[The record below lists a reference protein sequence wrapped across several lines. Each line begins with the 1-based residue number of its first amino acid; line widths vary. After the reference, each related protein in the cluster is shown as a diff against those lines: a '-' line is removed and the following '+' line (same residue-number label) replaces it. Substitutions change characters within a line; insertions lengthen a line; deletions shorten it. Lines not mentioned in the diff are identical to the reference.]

1 MRIQIIQAPHKWVL
15 PKQEIYIIESPQ
27 TLETQGQKPSMQSS
41 KYAVHTEQKKV
52 YEERPLNDEI
62 DTRPSWKLT
71 TQDGAKLAGAED

>member
-1 MRIQIIQAPHKWVL
+1 MSGRGPQQETPRSQENNQILTNIVC
-15 PKQEIYIIESPQ
+15 
-27 TLETQGQKPSMQSS
+27 GFR
-41 KYAVHTEQKKV
+41 EQKKV